1 MSSTICKISIR
12 RLLYTVWEF
21 YSNQHVLLYSISTN
35 LQIQREYMH
44 KKIHKESFSP
54 IDMEGKVVEMA
65 KEYTNS
71 TPCILGE
78 CPRKTKENLL
88 AVAYCGKPYICYPCG
103 RIF

>member
-1 MSSTICKISIR
+1 MGILFEPVCSPRFDFDEFANAKRI
-12 RLLYTVWEF
+12 YT
-21 YSNQHVLLYSISTN
+21 Q
-35 LQIQREYMH
+35 
-44 KKIHKESFSP
+44 KIHKESFSP

-65 KEYTNS
+65 KQYTNS